1 MNCGSGTNPM
11 GSLICPKP
19 RRLGDPISH
28 SSCIPLRKIAEPFV
42 SKGGAELIDLILKEN
57 DLHDGVAATQHTS
70 DLSSSPPFFSGSPP
84 CRAMNPLI
92 HDARFTNEKQPCF
105 SSLPSTSTS
114 ASSSP
119 SSICKG
125 RCSMARLGQTQSSN
139 RVEGFDCQN
148 SRMAAMA

>member
-1 MNCGSGTNPM
+1 M

-28 SSCIPLRKIAEPFV
+28 SNCRPLRNQAEAFV
-42 SKGGAELIDLILKEN
+42 SKGGAELIDLILKE
-57 DLHDGVAATQHTS
+57 DGIAATHS
-70 DLSSSPPFFSGSPP
+70 VYDLSSSPPFFSGSPP

-92 HDARFTNEKQPCF
+92 HDAHFTNEKQPCF
-105 SSLPSTSTS
+105 SSSPSTFTS

-119 SSICKG
+119 SSSFKG
-125 RCSMARLGQTQSSN
+125 RCSRARLGQTQSPN

>member
-1 MNCGSGTNPM
+1 M

-19 RRLGDPISH
+19 RRLGDTISH
-28 SSCIPLRKIAEPFV
+28 SNCLPLRNKADAFV
-42 SKGGAELIDLILKEN
+42 SKSGAELTDLILKE
-57 DLHDGVAATQHTS
+57 DGIAATQYTS

-92 HDARFTNEKQPCF
+92 HDARFTNEKQSCF
-105 SSLPSTSTS
+105 SSSPSTSTS

-119 SSICKG
+119 STICKG
-125 RCSMARLGQTQSSN
+125 RCSMARLGQTQSPN

-148 SRMAAMA
+148 SHMAAMA